1 MSELKH
7 LVFKVIFI
15 SKIANDYK
23 VIFISKIANDYKVS
37 FISKI
42 ANDYKVSFIS
52 KIVNSLENL
61 QFEIG
66 FDVLFCA
73 NINL

>member
-7 LVFKVIFI
+7 LVFKIIFI

-23 VIFISKIANDYKVS
+23 VIFISNI
-37 FISKI
+37 I
-42 ANDYKVSFIS
+42 
-52 KIVNSLENL
+52 NSLENL